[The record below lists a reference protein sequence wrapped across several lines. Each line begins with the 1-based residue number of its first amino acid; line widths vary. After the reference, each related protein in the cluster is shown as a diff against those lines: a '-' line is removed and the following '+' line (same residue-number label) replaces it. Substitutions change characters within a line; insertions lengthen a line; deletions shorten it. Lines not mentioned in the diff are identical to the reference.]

1 MKLPRKALILAAGL
15 GTRLRPLTLWK
26 PKPLL
31 PVNGSPLIEQI
42 IERLENWGVRDIFI
56 NTHWMPE
63 AFNDWLQNRATT
75 AARITLSYEPDILGT
90 GGALIPLKPH
100 LENEPFWLVNADI
113 LVDGLIPA
121 PFVEG
126 LDLASAWVIKSKGP
140 CTVSASNGAIQGFQ
154 AVGGATFCGWQL
166 LTPDIYRYL
175 PDSPVFCSI
184 IDAYRKAIK
193 DGRIV
198 RAVEQSSAQ
207 WDDLGTLDS
216 YTRANPYA
224 GIENLGKRG
233 SNRSFSRLTLAPKET
248 AIAVEYDPIRREN
261 CRYAPIARYLKQHGI
276 AVPVLYADHP
286 QLQTLV
292 LEDLGCDT
300 LEGRMRQ
307 NPEKVM
313 EFYAPVM
320 RLLAQLH
327 TMPIPSSDLL
337 EPPFSEALY
346 AWEQELF
353 REHILT
359 HSFLAEE
366 AEELKDLIQN
376 LLTARPCPIHRDCQ
390 SANIH
395 FRSDGTPCFI
405 DFQGMRVGAAAY
417 DLASLLYDP
426 YVPPFSPSQRS
437 RLLEIYQEVNTCDV
451 SALQLL
457 DYAAVERLLQ
467 ATGAFARLSSL
478 GLGHYRALIPST
490 LEVLSR
496 LTGRLGYSALES
508 LCTRMSKS
516 FSR

>member
-1 MKLPRKALILAAGL
+1 MNLPRKALILAAGL

-42 IERLENWGVRDIFI
+42 IQRLENWGVRDIFI
-56 NTHWMPE
+56 NTHWMPG
-63 AFNDWLQNRATT
+63 AFNDWLQNRPTT
-75 AARITLSYEPDILGT
+75 AAHISLSHEPDILGT
-90 GGALIPLKPH
+90 GGALIPLKHH
-100 LENEPFWLVNADI
+100 LGNEPFWLVNADI
-113 LVDGLIPA
+113 LVDGLAPT
-121 PFVEG
+121 PFVDG

-140 CTVSASNGAIQGFQ
+140 CTVSVSNGIIQDFQ

-184 IDAYRKAIK
+184 IDAYQKAIGE
-193 DGRIV
+193 GRMV
-198 RAVEQSSAQ
+198 RAVEQDSAQ

-216 YTRANPYA
+216 YTRSNPDA
-224 GIENLGKRG
+224 GIEDLGKRG
-233 SNRSFSRLTLAPKET
+233 SNRSFSRLTLAPNET

-261 CRYAPIARYLKQHGI
+261 CRYAPIARHLKQHGI
-276 AVPVLYADHP
+276 AVPTLYADHP
-286 QLQTLV
+286 QLRTLV

-300 LEGRMRQ
+300 LEGRMRGE
-307 NPEKVM
+307 PEKAM
-313 EFYAPVM
+313 EFYAPVI

-327 TMPIPSSDLL
+327 TMPIPSPDLL

-346 AWEQELF
+346 AWEQRLF
-353 REHILT
+353 REHILS
-359 HSFLAEE
+359 HSFSADE
-366 AEELKDLIQN
+366 AEELKDLTRH

-395 FRSDGTPCFI
+395 FRLDGTPCFI

-437 RLLEIYQEVNTCDV
+437 RLLEIYQEVNTDDASV
-451 SALQLL
+451 LQLL
-457 DYAAVERLLQ
+457 DYAAIERLLQ
-467 ATGAFARLSSL
+467 ATGAFGRLSSL
-478 GLGHYRALIPST
+478 GLDHYRALIPST
-490 LEVLSR
+490 LEVLAR
-496 LTGRLGYSALES
+496 LTSRLGYSALES